1 MLEIEISRRLM
12 SRGAHLLKSSTHSML
27 YRNSSK
33 FGWFSYHLI
42 LHQLSLCPSALKMSS
57 FAYFCNPLIEKTW
70 KTKNVVKWWKDFWW
84 YLITLGIH
92 CDLLCPF
99 TTKYVHWF
107 SYKVWSKRIVVSTVV
122 NYSHLAWAD
131 FRIKVKRIEHSIVH
145 FDQWNKL
152 ISKM

>member
-99 TTKYVHWF
+99 TTKYFHWF
-107 SYKVWSKRIVVSTVV
+107 SYKVWSKRILVSTVI
-122 NYSHLAWAD
+122 NYYCTYYESLW
-131 FRIKVKRIEHSIVH
+131 
-145 FDQWNKL
+145 
-152 ISKM
+152 ISLYYESLFLHPSVMVINQNET